1 MRVRKAI
8 IGGSALREKERE
20 VWPNVS
26 LMVLLHGRDRWKAR
40 NSCSPPFVLLMVR
53 FIMHDTDGTETIL
66 SHYSLQTAGPKYFL
80 HTYTCVFVPRLY
92 RWFPILHLIT
102 YWVCHSTFATLFFR
116 FFFFLARFLLSSYTY
131 NGMSLKSECR
141 SIRIDGPIFVKL
153 CSAKKGTVRA
163 KSKIHG
169 RDIWLTSWLYW

>member
-1 MRVRKAI
+1 
-8 IGGSALREKERE
+8 
-20 VWPNVS
+20 
-26 LMVLLHGRDRWKAR
+26 MVLLHGRDRWKAR

-116 FFFFLARFLLSSYTY
+116 FFFLAHVLLSSYTY

-153 CSAKKGTVRA
+153 CSEFGLLKKEQCGRNPRFMAGTFGWRA
-163 KSKIHG
+163 DCIDKWWGRKTRQRRRRKKSVA
-169 RDIWLTSWLYW
+169 D